1 VPDHGRVQM
10 KLKPEAFGPCIQKI
24 VDKAGISSK
33 SAMATIQA
41 TANEAQLFKQR
52 GESDPYGM
60 AARKLAD
67 MMKDK
72 AVKDRSDAIRN
83 SMIRKG
89 LLDDVHANGIEN
101 AALSIESAMVNVN
114 TRIGQM
120 KAPLEEVGQ
129 GLAFRW
135 LTAIDVEMHKAG
147 MSKAFDSG
155 ALDKEIARE
164 LWKLSQV
171 GPKKPPSDAIAKAAF
186 IINGPLYEAGERLKN
201 GGAKFDHAIDYIT
214 RTKHNPRQMEK
225 AGFDAWWKA
234 TEPRLH
240 ERVWDSLRLLT
251 DEEGNIVETLAD
263 GKARF
268 ARRTYNGL
276 LTGIHGIH
284 GESYG
289 AEGDGYIP
297 PAFEGARN
305 IAKSHSHERVLFW
318 KDSDAWLDHMREF
331 GGMTTLSRSVHETL
345 LTASRHVALMDR
357 FGTNPMGSLNML
369 IRQVEEHYRDIDPLA
384 VNKFIRQ
391 SDHLRNVMAQLDG
404 TANLPHNRDWN
415 DLVNTLKNIENA
427 SMLGAVGLT
436 HFSALPITMSSL
448 APHYDL
454 SRFEL
459 FANNLK
465 FLIQGAM
472 SGEEYREIMKDAGAF
487 THGTL
492 VHFWSEFKK
501 SPTVP
506 GKVSAIAA
514 MTLKATG
521 LNYVLENS
529 QNGFRHLLMHKIGR
543 DLDKSYGDLSPLL
556 RNNLSKYQ
564 INEKEW
570 NMLQGVKDAMVNV
583 EDRRYA
589 TPKDFYNLKDDVI
602 DDHIKD
608 KVGALKQ
615 NIEDQ
620 RTAHMHTDARE
631 ENWARGRLANIDE
644 RLEEMRAGVEKRHA
658 ARGEKEDKLRDY
670 FNDRDLEIR
679 ERMKAARLAQG
690 RLHDV
695 INMGT
700 KENIREHLDEIR
712 QAMEGERARMEAG
725 EETNLDELFHDISLE
740 EVKKAAE
747 GTDRNVEEHTRILS
761 KLAQNYGRLSLRMD
775 QRIRAIA
782 AQAKAKF
789 DHMDDMAI
797 KDVMGLKVKYDKM
810 VSDVQE
816 AAGRMEAR
824 IWSRAEKLEAMEKM
838 LPEQIAKMRQQAR
851 WQLADNYAAF
861 IAHAG
866 KTATVAAGA
875 REKAWAGS
883 VVGNSEMG
891 KLMMQ
896 FKMWPLAVINQ
907 VHGREL
913 YSSLSSGQKAAN
925 FGWLLAFSA
934 AGGMFRMAV
943 RDASNGMPQRDPR
956 DPKTLGAALM
966 QGGGMGLLGDFL
978 FGETNRMGGGLMD
991 TLAGPVLGDAAALFK
1006 IFQKTRDDTYKLGE
1020 ETVNGKGHYQD
1031 IWPDLI
1037 HFTKGH
1043 IPGANMIGLKGALDY
1058 AIWYHLYEA
1067 ASPGYWKRMNDRLE
1081 KERGRRTIYGN
1092 LDKPPSLSQMFGGK

>member
-1 VPDHGRVQM
+1 M

-24 VDKAGISSK
+24 VDKAGVNNK
-33 SAMATIQA
+33 AAMALINEVA
-41 TANEAQLFKQR
+41 GEAQKFKQR
-52 GESDPYGM
+52 GEADPYGM
-60 AARKLAD
+60 AARQFAD
-67 MMKDK
+67 RMKDK
-72 AVKDRSDAIRN
+72 AVKDRSDAIRD
-83 SMIRKG
+83 SIIRKG
-89 LLDDVHANGIEN
+89 LLDDVKANGLDH
-101 AALSIESAMVNVN
+101 AALTLESAMVNIN
-114 TRIGQM
+114 TRLGQM
-120 KAPLEEVGQ
+120 RAPLEEVGQ
-129 GLAFRW
+129 GLAHRW
-135 LTAIDVEMHKAG
+135 MTAIDVEMHKAG
-147 MSKAFDSG
+147 MGKAYDSG

-214 RTKHNPRQMEK
+214 RTKHDPRQMQD

-240 ERVWDSLRLLT
+240 ERTWESLRLLT
-251 DEEGNIVETLAD
+251 DEEGNPTETLAE
-263 GKARF
+263 GKLRF
-268 ARRTYNGL
+268 AKRTYNAL
-276 LTGIHGIH
+276 LAGIHGIH

-289 AEGDGYIP
+289 PEGDGYIP

-305 IAKSHSHERVLFW
+305 IAKSHSHDRVLFW

-331 GGMTTLSRSVHETL
+331 GGMTTLARSVHETL

-369 IRQVEEHYRDIDPLA
+369 IRQIQEHYRDIDPLK
-384 VNKFIRQ
+384 VNEFTAKA
-391 SDHLRNVMAQLDG
+391 DHLRNVMAQLDG

-415 DLVNTLKNIENA
+415 NLVNTLKNIENA

-448 APHYDL
+448 APHYDI

-459 FANNLK
+459 FLNNLK
-465 FLIQGAM
+465 YLTQGAM
-472 SGEEYREIMKDAGAF
+472 SGEENMEVMKDAGAF

-492 VHFWSEFKK
+492 AYHWSQFKS
-501 SPTVP
+501 SPTIP

-514 MTLKATG
+514 LTLKATG
-521 LNYVLENS
+521 LNYVLEQS

-543 DLDKSYGDLSPLL
+543 DLDKTYGDLDPLL
-556 RNNLSKYQ
+556 RDNLAKYH
-564 INEKEW
+564 INEREW
-570 NMLQGVKDAMVNV
+570 NLLQEVKDSMMSV

-589 TPKDFYNLKDDVI
+589 TPKDFYSLNDAKIDEHNKDAI
-602 DDHIKD
+602 S
-608 KVGALKQ
+608 ALKQ

-620 RTAHMHTDARE
+620 RQAHKQADARE
-631 ENWARGRLANIDE
+631 EGWAKDRLENIDE
-644 RLEEMRAGVEKRHA
+644 RLAELRAGVEKRHA
-658 ARGEKEDKLRDY
+658 ARGVKEDKLRDY
-670 FNDRDLEIR
+670 FNDRDLEMR
-679 ERMKAARLAQG
+679 ERMRAARLAQG

-700 KENIREHLDEIR
+700 KEDIRQHLDEIR
-712 QAMEGERARMEAG
+712 QAMEGERERMAAG
-725 EETNLDELFHDISLE
+725 EEPDLDSLFHDISLE
-740 EVKKAAE
+740 EINKAGE
-747 GTDRNVEEHTRILS
+747 GADRNVEEHTRILS

-782 AQAKAKF
+782 AQAKEKF

-797 KDVMGLKVKYDKM
+797 KDVLGLKVKYDKM

-816 AAGRMEAR
+816 AAGRMEHR
-824 IWSRAEKLEAMEKM
+824 IWQRAEKLEAMEKL
-838 LPEQIAKMRQQAR
+838 LPDQIAKMRQQTR

-875 REKAWAGS
+875 RERAWVAGAIGTS
-883 VVGNSEMG
+883 PMA
-891 KLMMQ
+891 KMMMQ
-896 FKMWPLAVINQ
+896 FKMWPLAVVNQ

-913 YSSLSSGQKAAN
+913 YSSLSSTQKAAN
-925 FGWLLAFSA
+925 IGWLLAFSA

-943 RDASNGMPQRDPR
+943 RDATNGMPQRDPM
-956 DPKTLGAALM
+956 DPKTLMAALM
-966 QGGGMGLLGDFL
+966 QGGGIGLSGDFL
-978 FGETNRMGGGLMD
+978 LGETNRMGGGLMD
-991 TLAGPVLGDAAALFK
+991 TVAGPVAGDVAALFK
-1006 IFQKTRDDTYKLGE
+1006 IFQRTRDDTFKLGE
-1020 ETVNGKGHYQD
+1020 ETVNGKGHYAD

-1043 IPGANMIGLKGALDY
+1043 IPGANMIGLKTAMDY
-1058 AIWYHLYEA
+1058 LIWYHLYEA
-1067 ASPGYWKRMNDRLE
+1067 ASPGYWKRMNDRME
-1081 KERGRRTIYGN
+1081 KERGRRALFGN
-1092 LDKPPSLSQMFGGK
+1092 RDKPPSLF